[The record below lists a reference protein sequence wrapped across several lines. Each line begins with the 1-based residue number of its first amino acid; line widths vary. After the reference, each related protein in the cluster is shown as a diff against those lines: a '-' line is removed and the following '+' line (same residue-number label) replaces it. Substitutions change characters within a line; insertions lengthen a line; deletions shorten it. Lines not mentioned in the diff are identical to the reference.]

1 MVDLAVGLVQAADPV
16 QAVEL
21 VQVVDPVQAVDLV
34 QVVDLV
40 PVIKNRV
47 VFRIKIFYL
56 NISVF

>member
-56 NISVF
+56 NILVF

>member
-1 MVDLAVGLVQAADPV
+1 VEIVVVDLAVDPV

-40 PVIKNRV
+40 PVIKNRI
-47 VFRIKIFYL
+47 RIKILFFYL
-56 NISVF
+56 NILVF